1 MLVRKGWFSPNEANG
16 CCSPAVRDSWVRA
29 LTYSFGSICL
39 GSLIV
44 ALIQAVKEM
53 VHQARENGDSMLA
66 CCAECLI
73 GCIEALVEVRL
84 RDCSLFLL
92 WLYPLTYASH
102 CLRSIFFFDTS
113 TLISGHSSTLASM
126 VLVLWRA
133 AKMSWLSFI
142 PGTSFI
148 LLCETF

>member
-1 MLVRKGWFSPNEANG
+1 MLMHKGWFSPNEANG

-73 GCIEALVEVRL
+73 GCIEALVEVRS
-84 RDCSLFLL
+84 R
-92 WLYPLTYASH
+92 
-102 CLRSIFFFDTS
+102 
-113 TLISGHSSTLASM
+113 
-126 VLVLWRA
+126 
-133 AKMSWLSFI
+133 
-142 PGTSFI
+142 
-148 LLCETF
+148 

>member
-1 MLVRKGWFSPNEANG
+1 MLMHKGWFSPNEAKG
-16 CCSPAVRDSWVRA
+16 CCSPAVRDSYVRA

-84 RDCSLFLL
+84 IYRSLYLL
-92 WLYPLTYASH
+92 WLYPLTYISH
-102 CLRSIFFFDTS
+102 CFCSIFFDTS
-113 TLISGHSSTLASM
+113 TLTSGLSFTLVCM
-126 VLVLWRA
+126 VSVLWRVA
-133 AKMSWLSFI
+133 RMSWLSSI
-142 PGTSFI
+142 PGASLI
-148 LLCETF
+148 LYAETF